1 MKYERMKHRGTRI
14 ALYALL
20 ALAVNTRMAAVGAD
34 TKIADRTLVVWC
46 APTDLQQR
54 GAGVLGLEDLREFD
68 GIVLGEV
75 RSGVWMAGSHLH
87 QRTETAQDQWPT
99 EDVAPGVMIQVAV
112 AWQGNHVT
120 LVRNGRAFAGYQR
133 PLREY
138 GDGLRVTMGSRH
150 CHAAGVPPT
159 GHFAGVIE
167 ETQLYAEALSAEQIG
182 QLRPGGET
190 PVKPLARWTFED
202 GTPRDEMGFFGP
214 AVLRNGA
221 VIRDGKLHLDG
232 QDDYLITPAKL
243 PSRAAYPTALE
254 AQLAALENDPE
265 VRAQRAARERLA
277 ADPYRPT
284 YHFAPP
290 GGMMNDPNGPCF
302 WQDHYH
308 LFYQWVAP
316 GGGPLL
322 WGHAC
327 SKDLVNWQDLPVALR
342 PDTEGNCFSGNTLVE
357 PQRVIA
363 LYHGTGSGNAIATA
377 RDPMLLNWEKHPA
390 NPVIPV
396 VHTAPDGSP
405 YRIYDPCLWKD
416 ERGYWSLSG
425 TYKDGS
431 LVTDCRLAEHLFFSK
446 DLVQWEYRGVFVED
460 GFFTDRGE
468 DGAVPYLLPLGTKH
482 LLLFASH
489 RRGAQ
494 YYLGD
499 YDRARD
505 RFQIHRHGRFNYG
518 PIGVGS
524 LHAPAAFLDA
534 QGRCIAF
541 FNVKEGKPSPDWS
554 DVLTLPRVLSL
565 EADGTLGIRPAT
577 EVEALRSEPRSAAA
591 RELPANTEVVL
602 DTPGGKAIEIEAEF
616 DPGAAREICL
626 SVLRSPDG
634 AERTDIRVFF
644 QTEQNWFG
652 QFGRQRP
659 CVLAVDTSRASLRED
674 VQARPPETGPLLLP
688 EGEPLRLR
696 VFVDHSLVEVFANGR
711 QCLTLRTYPSRAD
724 SDTLALHAQ
733 GAAAKLK
740 SFRVWDLQLSPKPSK
755 GSQP

>member
-1 MKYERMKHRGTRI
+1 MQYFFYNLCLSRSACVSGQRVPQEAIGS
-14 ALYALL
+14 
-20 ALAVNTRMAAVGAD
+20 D
-34 TKIADRTLVVWC
+34 TKIADKTFVVWC
-46 APTDLQQR
+46 APSNLEQR
-54 GAGVLGLEDLREFD
+54 GGGVLGIEDLHEFD
-68 GIVLGEV
+68 AIVLGEV
-75 RSGVWMAGSHLH
+75 RPRVWMAGSHLH

-99 EDVAPGVMIQVAV
+99 EDAAPGTMVQVAV
-112 AWQGNHVT
+112 TWQGNRIT
-120 LVRNGRAFAGYQR
+120 LYRNGRAFATYER

-138 GDGLRVTMGSRH
+138 GDGLRVTMGARH

-159 GHFAGVIE
+159 GHFAGAIE
-167 ETQLYAEALSAEQIG
+167 EAQVYAEALSAEQIG
-182 QLRPGGET
+182 SLRPGGET

-221 VIRDGKLHLDG
+221 VIRDGQAASRRPG
-232 QDDYLITPAKL
+232 RL
-243 PSRAAYPTALE
+243 PHHAGEVAVAHDLSDHAR

-265 VRAQRAARERLA
+265 VRAQQAARERLA
-277 ADPYRPT
+277 ADPYRPA

-302 WQDHYH
+302 WQGHYH

-322 WGHAC
+322 WGHAF
-327 SKDLVNWQDLPVALR
+327 SKDLVNWRDLPVALR
-342 PDTEGNCFSGNTLVE
+342 PDTEGNCFSGTTLVE

-377 RDPMLLNWEKHPA
+377 SDPLLLNWEKHPA
-390 NPVIPV
+390 NPVIPM

-405 YRIYDPCLWKD
+405 YRIYDPCIWKD

-425 TYKDGS
+425 SYKDGEF
-431 LVTDCRLAEHLFFSK
+431 LNDCRLAEHLFFSK
-446 DLVQWEYRGVFVED
+446 DLAHWEYRGVFVED

-468 DGAVPYLLPLGTKH
+468 DGAVPYLLPLGTQH

-499 YDRARD
+499 YDRSRD
-505 RFQIHRHGRFNYG
+505 RFQIRRHGRFNYG

-524 LHAPAAFLDA
+524 LHAPSAFIDP

-541 FNVKEGKPSPDWS
+541 FNVKEGKPSPEWS
-554 DVLTLPRVLSL
+554 DVMTLPRVLSL
-565 EADGTLGIRPAT
+565 EADGTLGIRPA
-577 EVEALRSEPRSAAA
+577 A
-591 RELPANTEVVL
+591 
-602 DTPGGKAIEIEAEF
+602 EIEAPSRQPPLRLRLRT
-616 DPGAAREICL
+616 PGQHR
-626 SVLRSPDG
+626 
-634 AERTDIRVFF
+634 
-644 QTEQNWFG
+644 
-652 QFGRQRP
+652 
-659 CVLAVDTSRASLRED
+659 SRARHVREERRSRSKRRSIP
-674 VQARPPETGPLLLP
+674 VRPARCASACCARPTARSGPTSASSFRRSTIGSASSASSVRACWRWTRPAPRCVRTCRPRPPETGPLLLP

-696 VFVDHSLVEVFANGR
+696 VFVDRSLVEVFANDR

-724 SDTLALHAQ
+724 SDTLALRAQ
-733 GAAAKLK
+733 GAAAKLQ
-740 SFRVWDLQLSPKPSK
+740 SFKVWDLQPE
-755 GSQP
+755 